1 MRNKILLAFL
11 VLSITGCMHA
21 QTSNTGSSSSN
32 ADDIATFSAAK
43 LYKLGETYSNDRQF
57 PEARRHWQALI
68 DNYPDYGLVPR
79 ALFGIGRSYMWER
92 QYLTAVEWFDRLVKN
107 YADTKEGRDGLSYKG
122 ASYVRAGKNLEAAE
136 TYQQY
141 VAMFPDGERIDS
153 AYLNI
158 IDAYREAGKY
168 AEANDWAGKTIE
180 RFAGT
185 PTEANAVHAQLRMEI
200 FRKNWP
206 AAIKAADELLALGSL
221 RGSMAS
227 TDEAKYLKAFALEK
241 SGKKADA
248 TRVFA
253 SITDGSFYGDLAEQ
267 RATKGGVKPTS
278 RTRTAS
284 LYTSYPIKYEFDI
297 LKNAKKYN
305 IDPRFLL
312 AIMKQESAFRSS
324 ARSPAGARG
333 LLQLVYDTAIKYKDE
348 AGYANL
354 QPDDLYASSVNIAIG
369 SIYISKL
376 KGEFDNMYEAIAAS
390 YNAGEDNAARWLE
403 RTSPHDAGIFAS
415 EVGFSETKNYVFK
428 VMNNYRMYKHLYDEN
443 LKRR

>member
-1 MRNKILLAFL
+1 MKNKILVAFL

-21 QTSNTGSSSSN
+21 QTTNVNSIGTL
-32 ADDIATFSAAK
+32 SAAE
-43 LYKLGETYSNDRQF
+43 LQSRAETYSGNRQF
-57 PEARRHWQALI
+57 PEARQYWQALI
-68 DNYPDYGLVPR
+68 DNYPEDPLVPK
-79 ALFGIGRSYMWER
+79 ALFGVARSYMWER
-92 QYLTAVEWFDRLVKN
+92 QYLTAVEWFDRLVK
-107 YADTKEGRDGLSYKG
+107 DHSGTKEGREGLAFKG
-122 ASYVRAGKNLEAAE
+122 ASYVRAGKDLEAAQ

-141 VAMFPDGERIDS
+141 VTMFPDGERIDS

-168 AEANDWAGKTIE
+168 NDANDWAAKAVD

-185 PTEANAVHAQLRMEI
+185 PTEANAVHARLRMEI
-200 FRKNWP
+200 FRKNWQ
-206 AAIKAADELLALGSL
+206 AAVSAADELLALGSL
-221 RGSMAS
+221 RGSMTS

-248 TRVFA
+248 SRVFA
-253 SITDGSFYGDLAEQ
+253 SITNGSFYGDLAEQ
-267 RATKGGVKPTS
+267 RANKGGVKPTAQ
-278 RTRTAS
+278 TRTAS
-284 LYTSYPIKYEFDI
+284 LYTSYPIKFEFDI
-297 LKNAKKYN
+297 LKNAKKHN

-354 QPDDLYASSVNIAIG
+354 QPDDLYASSVNVAIG

-376 KGEFDNMYEAIAAS
+376 KDEFDGMYEAIAAS
-390 YNAGEDNAARWLE
+390 YNAGEDNAARWLV

-428 VMNNYRMYKHLYDEN
+428 VMNNYRMYKLLYDEN
-443 LKRR
+443 LNRR